1 MDIKVGEYIRLK
13 DGYIRKYIK
22 RSLDNHIILDEVYEG
37 FKYLTS
43 IEEKEEIVK
52 HSKNIIDL
60 IEVGDWATMNCY
72 GLIIKKVITQE
83 DIWELKTGNYQ
94 LLKILTKE
102 KFDSESY
109 EV

>member
-1 MDIKVGEYIRLK
+1 MRIPIGEYIRTKQGEITKIVDTNMFDKTIYK
-13 DGYIRKYIK
+13 DIQGAKY
-22 RSLDNHIILDEVYEG
+22 
-37 FKYLTS
+37 YL
-43 IEEKEEIVK
+43 EDIVK
-52 HSKNIIDL
+52 NSQNIIDL

-72 GLIIKKVITQE
+72 GLIIKKVITQD

-94 LLKILTKE
+94 LIKILTKE

>member
-1 MDIKVGEYIRLK
+1 MRIPIGEYVRTENGLIAKAISSEYEYK
-13 DGYIRKYIK
+13 DNYKQDF
-22 RSLDNHIILDEVYEG
+22 DNEILNDWYNDE
-37 FKYLTS
+37 
-43 IEEKEEIVK
+43 IIVK
-52 HSKNIIDL
+52 NSQNIIDL
-60 IEVGDWATMNCY
+60 IEVGDLAIMNCY
-72 GLIIKKVITQE
+72 GLIIKKVITQD